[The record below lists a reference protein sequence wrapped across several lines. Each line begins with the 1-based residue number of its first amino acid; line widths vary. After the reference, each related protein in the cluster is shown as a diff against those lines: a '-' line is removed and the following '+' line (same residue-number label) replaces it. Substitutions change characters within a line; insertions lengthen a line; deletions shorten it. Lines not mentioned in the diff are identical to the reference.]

1 MKVARILIN
10 LFVFSLLCGPV
21 LAQQHPTPA
30 EPVVL
35 SMKERS
41 DVINKILEQRLN
53 RVVPELMRREEI
65 DMWILI
71 AQEYNEDPV
80 LLTMLPAT
88 WQSARR
94 TTIILFSLD
103 PDKKAAE
110 KMAVSRY
117 NIGFFQTKW
126 NPEENPGQWDRLAE
140 VIEERNPRKI
150 GVNYSDTFALADGIS
165 HTNFT
170 KLKNS
175 LPPAFKN
182 RIVSAEN
189 LAIGWLETRTPVE
202 IAVYRHINRIAHSLI
217 EEGLSEAAITPG
229 VTTTSDLEW
238 WWRERIRERKLTA
251 WFHPSVSIQRADGA
265 ENSFISNF
273 SDRPP
278 DNVIQPGDLIHVDFG
293 ITYLRLNTDT
303 QRHAYVLRPG
313 ETEAPAYL
321 KKALKTG
328 NRLQDIL
335 TTEFRTGR
343 SGNEILKSALEKAK
357 EENIKA
363 TIYTHPIGYHGH
375 GAGPTIGLWDQQ
387 AGVPGKGDY
396 PLYPNTAH
404 SIELNAGIYIAEWG
418 KNIRIMLEEDA
429 IFDGNRVEYIDGR
442 LKELYLIP
450 RQN

>member
-1 MKVARILIN
+1 MKIVKILIP
-10 LFVFSLLCGPV
+10 LFVLSFANGQIFAQAGSSPSEPAV
-21 LAQQHPTPA
+21 LT
-30 EPVVL
+30 
-35 SMKERS
+35 MKGRS
-41 DVINKILEQRLN
+41 DVINKLLEQRLN
-53 RVVPELMRREEI
+53 WVVPELMRREEI

-71 AQEYNEDPV
+71 TQEYNEDPV

-103 PDKKAAE
+103 AE
-110 KMAVSRY
+110 KEMAEKLAVSRY
-117 NIGFFQTKW
+117 NIGFFETKW
-126 NPEENPGQWDRLAE
+126 FPEENPDQWKRLAE
-140 VIEERNPRKI
+140 VIQEMNPRKI
-150 GVNYSDTFALADGIS
+150 GINFSDTFALADGIS

-170 KLKNS
+170 KLRES
-175 LPPAFKN
+175 LPPEFRN

-189 LAIGWLETRTPVE
+189 LAIGWLETRTPEE
-202 IAVYRHINRIAHSLI
+202 IAIYRHINRIAHSLI
-217 EEGLSEAAITPG
+217 EEGLSEAAISPG
-229 VTTTSDLEW
+229 ITTTSDLEW

-251 WFHPSVSIQRADGA
+251 WFHPSVSIQRAD
-265 ENSFISNF
+265 ESEKSFISNF

-278 DNVIQPGDLIHVDFG
+278 DNVIQSGDLIHVDFG

-303 QRHAYVLRPG
+303 QRHAYVLKPG

-321 KKALKTG
+321 REALKTG

-335 TTEFRTGR
+335 TTEFKTGR
-343 SGNEILKSALEKAK
+343 TGNEILKSALEKAK
-357 EENIKA
+357 SENINA
-363 TIYTHPIGYHGH
+363 TIYTHPIGFHGH

-387 AGVPGKGDY
+387 ESVPGRGDY
-396 PLYPNTAH
+396 PLYRNTAH
-404 SIELNAGIYIAEWG
+404 SIELNAEIYIPEWG

-429 IFDGNRVEYIDGR
+429 IFNGNGVEYIDGR